1 MLQLL
6 RMPSCCAHGAVMR
19 PSDLQGG
26 VCFAYDPAAGATKF
40 MVGCESGTV
49 LACNRKAKNPIDR
62 VAGAFSGHH
71 GPVYSLHR
79 HPFAAKYFLSVG
91 DWTARIWAEDSKQP
105 LITSRYHNTYLT
117 GTVVQHSFRGS
128 VVYLQVNLDPADRAS
143 VCTAHPVVSS
153 HVWQR

>member
-1 MLQLL
+1 M
-6 RMPSCCAHGAVMR
+6 
-19 PSDLQGG
+19 
-26 VCFAYDPAAGATKF
+26 CFAYDPAAGATKF

-117 GTVVQHSFRGS
+117 GALLSRFKPQCCVCPSDAAAAA
-128 VVYLQVNLDPADRAS
+128 VYCLKFSRQLAS
-143 VCTAHPVVSS
+143 VL
-153 HVWQR
+153 

>member
-1 MLQLL
+1 
-6 RMPSCCAHGAVMR
+6 
-19 PSDLQGG
+19 
-26 VCFAYDPAAGATKF
+26 

-62 VAGAFSGHH
+62 VAGAFPGHH

-117 GTVVQHSFRGS
+117 GVLSSSGPELKPVLNGTFRALLLTLLF
-128 VVYLQVNLDPADRAS
+128 YLVR
-143 VCTAHPVVSS
+143 
-153 HVWQR
+153 